1 MNAYIIT
8 GGDVLLEN
16 IKIDLEEGDIVIAAD
31 SGFETAKKLKLPV
44 DVIVGDMDSIKIDLP
59 RGIETIKLPTEKDVT
74 DTEAAVELAIERGAE
89 SICIV
94 GGIGT
99 RVDHTLASLGILE
112 GIEGLFSAPLGKRR
126 RFFGLAKQARY
137 SRRIYATLTNGY
149 NRVRF
154 IRNDSVIIPRS
165 PYFKYLS
172 LICADEFVKGVQLDG
187 VKYPLKNATLSRRSQ
202 YYSVSNEISGN
213 CAFISVRNGG
223 VYIIESF
230 DDGCE
235 Y

>member
-8 GGDVLLEN
+8 GGDVLLQN

-31 SGFETAKKLKLPV
+31 SGYETATKLKLPV
-44 DVIVGDMDSIKIDLP
+44 DILIGDMDSIRDDIPKS
-59 RGIETIKLPTEKDVT
+59 IETIRLPTEKDVT
-74 DTEAAVELAIERGAE
+74 DTEAAVELALERGAE
-89 SICIV
+89 SICII

-99 RVDHTLASLGILE
+99 RVDHTMASLGILE
-112 GIEGLFSAPLGKRR
+112 DMEGLFSAPLGKRR
-126 RFFGLAKQARY
+126 KFFGLAKQARY
-137 SRRIYATLTNGY
+137 SRRVYAILTNGY

-172 LICADEFVKGVQLDG
+172 LICADEFVKGVTVEG
-187 VKYPLKNATLSRRSQ
+187 CKYSLKNATLSRRRQ
-202 YYSVSNEISGN
+202 YYTVSNEISGN
-213 CAFISVRNGG
+213 CAFVSVRSGG
-223 VYIIESF
+223 IYIIESF

>member
-8 GGDVLLEN
+8 GGDVLLKN
-16 IKIDLEEGDIVIAAD
+16 IHIELAEGDLVIAAD
-31 SGFETAKKLKLPV
+31 SGYETAKKLKLPV
-44 DVIVGDMDSIKIDLP
+44 DVLVGDMDSIKVELP
-59 RGIETIKLPTEKDVT
+59 KNVETVKLPAEKDVT
-74 DTEAAVELAIERGAE
+74 DTEAAVEIAIERGAE

-99 RVDHTLASLGILE
+99 RVDHTLASIGILE

-126 RFFGLAKQARY
+126 KFFGLAKQARY

-187 VKYPLKNATLSRRSQ
+187 VKYPLKNAKLCRRSQ
-202 YYSVSNEISGN
+202 YYTVSNEIEGN
-213 CAFISVRNGG
+213 CAFVSVRNGG

-230 DDGCE
+230 DDGCD

>member
-8 GGDVLLEN
+8 GGDVLLKN
-16 IKIDLEEGDIVIAAD
+16 ISISLEEGDIVIAAD
-31 SGFETAKKLKLPV
+31 SGYETAKKLKLPV
-44 DVIVGDMDSIKIDLP
+44 DVIVGDMDSIKIDIP
-59 RGIETIKLPTEKDVT
+59 SGIETVKLPTEKDVT
-74 DTEAAVELAIERGAE
+74 DTEAAVEIAIERGAE

-99 RVDHTLASLGILE
+99 RVDHTLASIGILE
-112 GIEGLFSAPLGKRR
+112 SIEGLFSAPLGKRR
-126 RFFGLAKQARY
+126 KFFGLAKQARH

-165 PYFKYLS
+165 PYFKYIS
-172 LICADEFVKGVQLDG
+172 LICADEFVKGVQFDG

-202 YYSVSNEISGN
+202 YYTVSNEISGN
-213 CAFISVRNGG
+213 CAFVSVRSGG
-223 VYIIESF
+223 LYIIESF

>member
-8 GGDVLLEN
+8 GGDVLLKN
-16 IKIDLEEGDIVIAAD
+16 INIELLEGDIVIAAD

-44 DVIVGDMDSIKIDLP
+44 DVIVGDMDSIKVELP
-59 RGIETIKLPTEKDVT
+59 RGIETVKLPAEKDVT
-74 DTEAAVELAIERGAE
+74 DTEAAVEIALERGAE

-99 RVDHTLASLGILE
+99 RVDHTLASIGILE

-137 SRRIYATLTNGY
+137 ARRIYATLTNGY

-202 YYSVSNEISGN
+202 YYTVSNEISGN
-213 CAFISVRNGG
+213 CAFVSVRNGG

-230 DDGCE
+230 DDGCD

>member
-1 MNAYIIT
+1 MKTNKRALIFT
-8 GGDVLLEN
+8 GGSLPDMTGIPILDTDV
-16 IKIDLEEGDIVIAAD
+16 VIAAD
-31 SGFETAKKLKLPV
+31 SGYETARKLKLPV
-44 DVIVGDMDSIKIDLP
+44 NVLIGDMDSIKVDLP
-59 RGIETIKLPTEKDVT
+59 KSVEVIKLPTEKDVT
-74 DTEAAVELAIERGAE
+74 DTEAAVELALEKGADTL
-89 SICIV
+89 CIV

-112 GIEGLFSAPLGKRR
+112 DMEGLFSAPLGKRR
-126 RFFGLAKQARY
+126 KFFGLAKQARF

-172 LICADEFVKGVQLDG
+172 IICADEFVKGVTVDG
-187 VKYPLKNATLSRRSQ
+187 VKYPLKNATLSRRQQ

-213 CAFISVRNGG
+213 CAFVSVRNGG
-223 VYIIESF
+223 IYIIEAS
-230 DDGCE
+230 DN
-235 Y
+235 

>member
-1 MNAYIIT
+1 MTAYIIT

-16 IKIDLEEGDIVIAAD
+16 INIEPDEDDIVIAAD
-31 SGFETAKKLKLPV
+31 SGYETARKLKLPV
-44 DVIVGDMDSIKIDLP
+44 NVLIGDMDSIKVDLP
-59 RGIETIKLPTEKDVT
+59 KSVEVIKLPTEKDVT
-74 DTEAAVELAIERGAE
+74 DTEAAVELALEKGADTL
-89 SICIV
+89 CIV

-112 GIEGLFSAPLGKRR
+112 DMEGLFSAPLGKRR
-126 RFFGLAKQARY
+126 KFFGLAKQARF

-172 LICADEFVKGVQLDG
+172 IICADEFVKGVTVDG
-187 VKYPLKNATLSRRSQ
+187 VKYPLKNATLSRRQQ

-213 CAFISVRNGG
+213 CAFVSVRNGG
-223 VYIIESF
+223 IYIIEAS
-230 DDGCE
+230 DN
-235 Y
+235 

>member
-8 GGDVLLEN
+8 GGDVLLKN
-16 IKIDLEEGDIVIAAD
+16 IKIEPEEGDIIIAAD
-31 SGFETAKKLKLPV
+31 SGYETALRLKLHV
-44 DVIVGDMDSIKIDLP
+44 DVLIGDMDSIKAELP
-59 RGIETIKLPTEKDVT
+59 RGIETLRLPAEKDVT
-74 DTEAAVELAIERGAE
+74 DTEAAVELALERGAD
-89 SICIV
+89 SICII

-112 GIEGLFSAPLGKRR
+112 DMEGLFSAPLGKRR
-126 RFFGLAKQARY
+126 RFFGLAKQARFA
-137 SRRIYATLTNGY
+137 RRVYATLTNGY

-172 LICADEFVKGVQLDG
+172 LIAADEFVKGVTVEG
-187 VKYPLKNATLSRRSQ
+187 CKYPLKNATISRRRQ
-202 YYSVSNEISGN
+202 YYTVSNEISGN
-213 CAFISVRNGG
+213 CAFVSVRNGG

-230 DDGCE
+230 DDGSE

>member
-8 GGDVLLEN
+8 GGDVLLKN
-16 IKIDLEEGDIVIAAD
+16 IKIDLEEGDLVIAAD
-31 SGFETAKKLKLPV
+31 SGYETAKKLKLPV
-44 DVIVGDMDSIKIDLP
+44 DVIVGDMDSIKIELP
-59 RGIETIKLPTEKDVT
+59 RGIETVKLPAEKDVT
-74 DTEAAVELAIERGAE
+74 DTEAAVEIAIERGAE

-99 RVDHTLASLGILE
+99 RVDHTMASIGILE

-137 SRRIYATLTNGY
+137 ARRIYATLTNGY

-172 LICADEFVKGVQLDG
+172 LICADEFVKGVTIEG
-187 VKYPLKNATLSRRSQ
+187 VKYPLKNTTLSRRSQ
-202 YYSVSNEISGN
+202 YYTVSNEISGN
-213 CAFISVRNGG
+213 CAFISVRSGG

>member
-213 CAFISVRNGG
+213 CAFISVRSGG
-223 VYIIESF
+223 VYIIESY
-230 DDGCE
+230 DDLK
-235 Y
+235 

>member
-74 DTEAAVELAIERGAE
+74 DTEAAVEIAIERGAE

-99 RVDHTLASLGILE
+99 RVDHTLASIGILE

-202 YYSVSNEISGN
+202 YYTVSNEISGN
-213 CAFISVRNGG
+213 CAFISVRSGG
-223 VYIIESF
+223 VYIIESY
-230 DDGCE
+230 DDLK
-235 Y
+235 

>member
-223 VYIIESF
+223 VYIIESY
-230 DDGCE
+230 DDLK
-235 Y
+235 

>member
-16 IKIDLEEGDIVIAAD
+16 IHIELDEGDIVIAAD
-31 SGFETAKKLKLPV
+31 SGYETAKKLKLPV
-44 DVIVGDMDSIKIDLP
+44 DVLVGDMDSIKAELP
-59 RGIETIKLPTEKDVT
+59 KNIETIKLPTEKDVT
-74 DTEAAVELAIERGAE
+74 DTEAAVELALEKGAD

-112 GIEGLFSAPLGKRR
+112 DMEGLFSAPLGKRR
-126 RFFGLAKQARY
+126 KFFGLAKQARY
-137 SRRIYATLTNGY
+137 ARRVDATLTNGY

-154 IRNDSVIIPRS
+154 IRNDSIIIPRS

-172 LICADEFVKGVQLDG
+172 LICADEFVKGVTVDG
-187 VKYPLKNATLSRRSQ
+187 VKYPLKNATLSRRRQ
-202 YYSVSNEISGN
+202 YYTVSNEISGN
-213 CAFISVRNGG
+213 CAFVNVRNGG
-223 VYIIESF
+223 VYIIESY
-230 DDGCE
+230 DDIR
-235 Y
+235 

>member
-16 IKIDLEEGDIVIAAD
+16 IKIELEDGDIVIAAD
-31 SGFETAKKLKLPV
+31 SGYETAKKLKLPV
-44 DVIVGDMDSIKIDLP
+44 DVLVGDMDSIKIDLP
-59 RGIETIKLPTEKDVT
+59 KSVETVKLPAEKDVT
-74 DTEAAVELAIERGAE
+74 DTEAAVELALEKGAE

-112 GIEGLFSAPLGKRR
+112 DMEGLFSAPLGKRR
-126 RFFGLAKQARY
+126 KFFGLAKQARF
-137 SRRIYATLTNGY
+137 SRRVYATLTNGY

-154 IRNDSVIIPRS
+154 IRNDSIIIPRS

-172 LICADEFVKGVQLDG
+172 LICADEFVKGVTMDG

-202 YYSVSNEISGN
+202 YYTVSNEISGN
-213 CAFISVRNGG
+213 CAFVSVRSGG
-223 VYIIESF
+223 VYIIESY
-230 DDGCE
+230 DDLK
-235 Y
+235 

>member
-8 GGDVLLEN
+8 GGDVLLKN
-16 IKIDLEEGDIVIAAD
+16 IKIDLEDGDLVIAAD
-31 SGFETAKKLKLPV
+31 SGYETAKKLKLPV
-44 DVIVGDMDSIKIDLP
+44 DVIVGDMDSIRIDLP
-59 RGIETIKLPTEKDVT
+59 KNIETVKLPAEKDVT
-74 DTEAAVELAIERGAE
+74 DTEAAVEIAIERGAE

-99 RVDHTLASLGILE
+99 RVDHTLASIGILE

-126 RFFGLAKQARY
+126 KFFGLAKQARY

-202 YYSVSNEISGN
+202 YYTVSNEISGN
-213 CAFISVRNGG
+213 CAFVSVRSGG

>member
-1 MNAYIIT
+1 MTAYIIT

-16 IKIDLEEGDIVIAAD
+16 INIEPSEDDIVIAAD
-31 SGFETAKKLKLPV
+31 SGYETARKLKLPV
-44 DVIVGDMDSIKIDLP
+44 NVLIGDMDSIKVDLP
-59 RGIETIKLPTEKDVT
+59 KSVEVIKLPTEKDVT
-74 DTEAAVELAIERGAE
+74 DTEAAVELALEKGADTL
-89 SICIV
+89 CIV

-112 GIEGLFSAPLGKRR
+112 DMEGLFSAPLGKRR
-126 RFFGLAKQARY
+126 KFFGLAKQARF

-172 LICADEFVKGVQLDG
+172 IICADEFVKGVTVDG
-187 VKYPLKNATLSRRSQ
+187 VKYPLKNATLSRRQQ

-213 CAFISVRNGG
+213 CAFVSVRNGG
-223 VYIIESF
+223 IYIIEAS
-230 DDGCE
+230 DN
-235 Y
+235 

>member
-16 IKIDLEEGDIVIAAD
+16 TKIDLEEGDIVIAAD

-187 VKYPLKNATLSRRSQ
+187 VKYPLKNAKLCRRSQ

-223 VYIIESF
+223 VYIIESY
-230 DDGCE
+230 DDLK
-235 Y
+235 

>member
-8 GGDVLLEN
+8 GGDVLLKN
-16 IKIDLEEGDIVIAAD
+16 IKIEPEEGDIIIAAD
-31 SGFETAKKLKLPV
+31 SGYETALRLKLHV
-44 DVIVGDMDSIKIDLP
+44 DVLIGDMDSIKAELP
-59 RGIETIKLPTEKDVT
+59 RGIETLRLPAEKDVT
-74 DTEAAVELAIERGAE
+74 DTEAAVELALERGAD
-89 SICIV
+89 SICII

-112 GIEGLFSAPLGKRR
+112 DMEGLFSAPLGKRR
-126 RFFGLAKQARY
+126 RFFGLAKQARFA
-137 SRRIYATLTNGY
+137 RRVYATLTNGY

-172 LICADEFVKGVQLDG
+172 LIAADEFVKGVTVEG
-187 VKYPLKNATLSRRSQ
+187 CKYPLKNATISRRRQ
-202 YYSVSNEISGN
+202 YYTVSNEISGN
-213 CAFISVRNGG
+213 CAFVSVRSGG

-230 DDGCE
+230 DDGSE

>member
-16 IKIDLEEGDIVIAAD
+16 IKIDLDEGDIVIAAD

-223 VYIIESF
+223 VYIIESY
-230 DDGCE
+230 DDLK
-235 Y
+235 

>member
-8 GGDVLLEN
+8 GGDVLLKN
-16 IKIDLEEGDIVIAAD
+16 INIELLEGDIVIAAD
-31 SGFETAKKLKLPV
+31 SGFETAKKLKLLV
-44 DVIVGDMDSIKIDLP
+44 DVIVGDMDSIKVELP
-59 RGIETIKLPTEKDVT
+59 RGIETVKLPAEKDVT
-74 DTEAAVELAIERGAE
+74 DTEAAVEIALERGAE

-99 RVDHTLASLGILE
+99 RVDHTLASIGILE

-137 SRRIYATLTNGY
+137 ARRIYATLTNGY

-202 YYSVSNEISGN
+202 YYTVSNEISGN
-213 CAFISVRNGG
+213 CAFVSVRNGG
-223 VYIIESF
+223 VYIIESY
-230 DDGCE
+230 DDLK
-235 Y
+235 

>member
-8 GGDVLLEN
+8 GGDVLLKN
-16 IKIDLEEGDIVIAAD
+16 IKIEPEEGDIIIAAD
-31 SGFETAKKLKLPV
+31 SGYETALRLKLHV
-44 DVIVGDMDSIKIDLP
+44 DVLIGDMDSIKAELP
-59 RGIETIKLPTEKDVT
+59 RGIETLRLPAEKDVT
-74 DTEAAVELAIERGAE
+74 DTEAAVELALERGAD
-89 SICIV
+89 SICII

-112 GIEGLFSAPLGKRR
+112 DMEGLFSAPLGKRR
-126 RFFGLAKQARY
+126 RFFGLAKQARFA
-137 SRRIYATLTNGY
+137 RRVYATLTNGY

-172 LICADEFVKGVQLDG
+172 LIAADEFVKGVTMEG
-187 VKYPLKNATLSRRSQ
+187 CKYPLKNATISRRRQ
-202 YYSVSNEISGN
+202 YYTVSNEISGN
-213 CAFISVRNGG
+213 CAFVSVRNGG

-230 DDGCE
+230 DDGSE

>member
-8 GGDVLLEN
+8 GGDVLLKN
-16 IKIDLEEGDIVIAAD
+16 IKIDLEDGDLVIAAD
-31 SGFETAKKLKLPV
+31 SGYETAKKLKLPV
-44 DVIVGDMDSIKIDLP
+44 DVIVGDMDSIRIDLP
-59 RGIETIKLPTEKDVT
+59 KNIETVKLPAEKDVT
-74 DTEAAVELAIERGAE
+74 DTEAAVEIAIERGAE

-99 RVDHTLASLGILE
+99 RVDHTLASIGILE

-126 RFFGLAKQARY
+126 KFFGLAKQARY

-223 VYIIESF
+223 VYIIESY
-230 DDGCE
+230 DDVK
-235 Y
+235 

>member
-213 CAFISVRNGG
+213 CAFVSVRNGG
-223 VYIIESF
+223 VYIIESY
-230 DDGCE
+230 DDLK
-235 Y
+235 

>member
-126 RFFGLAKQARY
+126 KFFGLAKQARY

-223 VYIIESF
+223 VYIIESY
-230 DDGCE
+230 DDLK
-235 Y
+235 

>member
-1 MNAYIIT
+1 MTAYIIT

-16 IKIDLEEGDIVIAAD
+16 INIEPSEDDIVIAAD
-31 SGFETAKKLKLPV
+31 SGYETARKLKLPV
-44 DVIVGDMDSIKIDLP
+44 NVLIGDMDSIKVDLP
-59 RGIETIKLPTEKDVT
+59 KSVEVIKLPTEKDVT
-74 DTEAAVELAIERGAE
+74 DTEAAVELALEKGADTL
-89 SICIV
+89 CIV

-112 GIEGLFSAPLGKRR
+112 DMEGLFSAPLGKRR
-126 RFFGLAKQARY
+126 KFFGLAKQARF

-172 LICADEFVKGVQLDG
+172 IICADEFVKGVTVDG
-187 VKYPLKNATLSRRSQ
+187 VKYPLKNATLSRRQQ
-202 YYSVSNEISGN
+202 YYSVSNEINGN
-213 CAFISVRNGG
+213 CAFVSVRNGG
-223 VYIIESF
+223 IYIIEAS
-230 DDGCE
+230 DN
-235 Y
+235 

>member
-8 GGDVLLEN
+8 GGDVLLKN
-16 IKIDLEEGDIVIAAD
+16 IKIDLEEGDLVIAAD
-31 SGFETAKKLKLPV
+31 SGYETAKKLKLPV
-44 DVIVGDMDSIKIDLP
+44 DVIVGDMDSIKIELP
-59 RGIETIKLPTEKDVT
+59 RGIETVKLPAEKDVT
-74 DTEAAVELAIERGAE
+74 DTEAAVEIAIERGAE

-99 RVDHTLASLGILE
+99 RVDHTMASIGILE

-137 SRRIYATLTNGY
+137 ARRIYATLTNGY

-172 LICADEFVKGVQLDG
+172 LICADEFVKGVTMEG
-187 VKYPLKNATLSRRSQ
+187 VKYPLKNTTLSRRSQ
-202 YYSVSNEISGN
+202 YYTVSNEISGN
-213 CAFISVRNGG
+213 CAFISVRSGG